1 MSGTNDDHYGPD
13 AQTDRDYESLTDK
26 QQEAVDAL
34 VEADAEATQAAIAA
48 GCSVVPSYLAYV
60 QDNFPHLIRGRSTAT
75 RVAADG
81 SGGGYTIELSPEQAW
96 ACIDLLPEE
105 LSRTIFNQVRM
116 ASVESDAEWTDHD
129 ETDE

>member
-1 MSGTNDDHYGPD
+1 MSGTNQHYGPD

-34 VEADAEATQAAIAA
+34 IEADADDSQAAIAA
-48 GCSVVPSYLAYV
+48 DCSVVPSYLGYV
-60 QDNFPHLIRGRSTAT
+60 RDNFPHIIRGRSTAA

-96 ACIDLLPEE
+96 ACVDLLPEE

-116 ASVESDAEWTDHD
+116 ASVDPDASWTDYD
-129 ETDE
+129 EPR